1 MTTATFTHRL
11 IPDSIFAA
19 PADSLPQP
27 IVPLIG
33 VLGQLADLLDSMSD
47 EQYRTRPVG
56 PVSSN
61 VGGHVRHCL
70 DHIESLL
77 SGVESGLIDYDQ
89 RQRGT
94 DVETNRMSARAAIG
108 RLQRRLRSFPLDS
121 EERDLSLSA
130 IVQPGSAP
138 VEVTTSVGRELVFV
152 LSHTIHHNALIA
164 VMAKTLGVPVPEHF
178 GYAPSTLD
186 HKEKARCVR

>member
-1 MTTATFTHRL
+1 MTNTILDHRS
-11 IPDSIFAA
+11 IPDSIFTSLAG
-19 PADSLPQP
+19 SLPAP

-33 VLGQLADLLDSMSD
+33 VLEQLSDLLEAMSD

-70 DHIESLL
+70 DHIEALL

-94 DVETNRMSARAAIG
+94 DIETSRISARAAIG
-108 RLQRRLRSFPLDS
+108 WLQRRLRSFPLDS
-121 EERDLSLSA
+121 EERGLSLSA
-130 IVQPGSAP
+130 IVQPGSP
-138 VEVTTSVGRELVFV
+138 SVEVETSVGRELVFV

-164 VMAKTLGVPVPEHF
+164 VMAKTLGVPLPEHF

-186 HKEKARCVR
+186 HMEKAKCVR